1 MNNIVMKDS
10 NFTDVQA
17 LHLRYAQILDSTDF
31 SEWPDLFTEQCTYQ
45 IQSREN
51 FEAGLP
57 LSILRFESQAMLR
70 DRVYGAQQTI
80 YHDPYYQRHIVSA
93 PLLTL
98 ENAECIEAE
107 TAYLVIRTHRN
118 ALPEILSVGRYL
130 DRMLRTSQGLKFA
143 QRLCIFDNDL
153 IANSMIKPI

>member
-1 MNNIVMKDS
+1 MNHS
-10 NFTDVQA
+10 NFADVQA
-17 LHLRYAQILDSTDF
+17 LHLRYAQIVDSTDF
-31 SEWPDLFTEQCTYQ
+31 SAWPDLFTEQCIYQ

-51 FEAGLP
+51 FEANLP

-98 ENAECIEAE
+98 EDGHCVEAE
-107 TAYLVIRTHRN
+107 TAYLVVRTHRN
-118 ALPEILSVGRYL
+118 AMPEILSVGRYL
-130 DRMLRTSQGLKFA
+130 DRMVRTEQGLKFS
-143 QRLCIFDNDL
+143 QRMCIFDNDL

>member
-1 MNNIVMKDS
+1 MNHS

-17 LHLRYAQILDSTDF
+17 LHLRYAQIVDSSDF
-31 SEWPDLFTEQCTYQ
+31 SAWPDLFTEQCIYQ

-51 FEAGLP
+51 FDAGLP

-93 PLLTL
+93 PLLTQ
-98 ENAECIEAE
+98 EDGDCIEAD

-118 ALPEILSVGRYL
+118 AMPEILSVGRYL
-130 DRMLRTSQGLKFA
+130 DRMVRTSEGLKFS